1 MRASEIINKTNI
13 VSLFESHGTRLKHGR
28 GDEYIG
34 LCPFHSEKHPSLSV
48 NSRSGVYH
56 CHACGAS
63 GNAYTFV
70 YDFKHDK
77 KDTIEYL
84 KDFNGI
90 HDDCDDWESYV
101 PVTSLYKREMV
112 EKPKPKVDT
121 LAENQAF
128 CSTTLDNFRA
138 NSHPY
143 LEKKGIA
150 AYSYL
155 FGAKQGNLSW
165 VNHDKGEKFSVN
177 DHWLVAELVDI
188 NLVPRAYQ
196 AINAQGNFKPFIGPL
211 KGSYF
216 VINPTLEEEPKNIYI
231 CEGIA
236 TGLSIFAGDESRMV
250 ICCLSAS
257 QIQYTVRVWQL
268 KYPNTMF
275 RIMADNDV
283 NTDKG
288 KGNPGLFAALKAKS
302 VAHDKKCVQ
311 ICLPP
316 STGMKVDWNDIAL
329 SGIKITDEVIRDSI
343 IQTGI
348 VDSISTIKNTMNA
361 LTLISELAG
370 VIPEN
375 EIKRVAA
382 IFAKRFIV
390 AKKHQEM
397 LKHEFPLFYQHLMME
412 LERLHKK
419 FDMRRDNLLT
429 KKVPSEIVTT
439 QFLENCQFA
448 RVTGIPNITYL
459 KSGLGTGKTQQLKKF
474 ILAHPELRI
483 IYLTPRITLSTA
495 VAYEMGITDY
505 QDIQKAWKYKDAKN
519 LSIVINS
526 IYHIAN
532 ETYDIVIIDESEQIL
547 RQLTSNL
554 IGDKKKSLSALAG
567 ILSRASNIVLAD
579 AHLSDISMDFISRT
593 FQGRE
598 IDEYLY
604 LNQYKPRQGQIM
616 NVYQSDKECFQ
627 TFIDTVKQGKK
638 VAVMTNTLRSSYA
651 IESALLSA
659 SNEHTPDKEL
669 AKVLAG
675 KNIRVING
683 DNSTL
688 FENRMF
694 MKDFDKSVQDV
705 DVLIMSPS
713 ITSGVS
719 NHTPHFDAVFGFFR
733 AGHGL
738 STPQD
743 CMQQIARIRYPT
755 ECHVFYE
762 GFCEDLPVTREQL
775 LMNYELLLKDC
786 FDSTELEN
794 SKLTGTL
801 NPYVWLYLSVKL
813 NENLQKQNARQMFFA
828 LARHEG
834 FEIKG
839 VDNDCQDDNILKKAR
854 ALVKE
859 QETNGIMNARDLT
872 SEEYES
878 LKIQEGL
885 TRDDRHAVKKFQLKA
900 FFDVQNNDD
909 LLGVIKAEQRGN
921 IREAVNFQVIRHT
934 DKEVCKEYD
943 KFKLKSAQDKWAEP
957 HFRSTSPI
965 KSIITQI
972 ESAFKF
978 SEKDYT
984 TADSPQIQKAVEWFT
999 KNHAICAA
1007 HGFKYQVDVL
1017 QRSPIKVL
1025 SRIAAKLGF
1034 TVQNKIVRLHR
1045 LARVYWL
1052 GELDE
1057 IIARA
1062 IKKQMANELD
1072 FISRF
1077 VTHVVENVI
1086 ISNTSV
1092 TIH

>member
-1 MRASEIINKTNI
+1 MDIREIIRRTDI
-13 VSLFESHGTRLKHGR
+13 VALFESHGTTLKKGKD
-28 GDEYIG
+28 DEYTG
-34 LCPFHSEKHPSLSV
+34 LCPFHGEKNPSLSV
-48 NSRSGVYH
+48 NNHSGLYH

-63 GNAYTFV
+63 GNAYTLV
-70 YDFKHDK
+70 YDELRDK
-77 KDTIEYL
+77 KETVEYL
-84 KDFNGI
+84 KKFNGI
-90 HDDCDDWESYV
+90 SDECECDNVDYA
-101 PVTSLYKREMV
+101 PVFQQKAPT
-112 EKPKPKVDT
+112 PKALPPIDT
-121 LAENQAF
+121 LEKNQEF
-128 CSTTLDNFRA
+128 CLETVVNYRGGD
-138 NSHPY
+138 HPY
-143 LEKKGIA
+143 LAKKGLTQ
-150 AYSYL
+150 YDYL
-155 FGAKQGNLSW
+155 FGARQGNLLW
-165 VNHDKGEKFSVN
+165 LNHETKKPFAVN
-177 DHWLVAELVDI
+177 DFWLVAELVDI
-188 NLVPRAYQ
+188 NLIPRAYQ
-196 AINAQGNFKPFIGPL
+196 GINSSGSFKPFIGPL

-216 VINPTLEEEPKNIYI
+216 VINPTLEEVPKNIYI

-236 TGLSIFAGDESRMV
+236 TGLSIYAGDESRMV
-250 ICCLSAS
+250 ICCLSAN
-257 QIQYTVRVWQL
+257 QIQYTVRAWQL
-268 KYPNTMF
+268 KYPNTIF

-283 NTDKG
+283 NSEEK

-316 STGMKVDWNDIAL
+316 STGTKVDWNDIAL
-329 SGIKITDEVIRDSI
+329 SGIKITDDVIRDSI
-343 IQTGI
+343 IQTGV
-348 VDSISTIKNTMNA
+348 VDSIGTIKSTANA

-382 IFAKRFIV
+382 IFAKRFITTK
-390 AKKHQEM
+390 AQHEA
-397 LKHEFPLFYQHLMME
+397 LKREFPLFHQHLMME

-419 FDMRRDNLLT
+419 YDMRRENLLT
-429 KKVPSEIVTT
+429 KKVHSETVVTR
-439 QFLENCQFA
+439 FLDYCQFA
-448 RVTGIPNITYL
+448 RVPGIPNITYL

-483 IYLTPRITLSTA
+483 LYLTPRITLSTA
-495 VAYEMGITDY
+495 VAHEMGITDY
-505 QDIQKAWKYKDAKN
+505 QDIQKTWKYKDAKN

-532 ETYDIVIIDESEQIL
+532 ETYDLVILDESEQIL
-547 RQLTSNL
+547 RQITSNL

-598 IDEYLY
+598 IDECLY

-616 NVYQSDKECFQ
+616 NVYQNDKECFQ
-627 TFIDTVKQGKK
+627 TFLDTVKQGKK
-638 VAVMTNTLRSSYA
+638 VAVVTNTLRSSYA

-659 SNEHTPDKEL
+659 NNEHTPDKEL
-669 AKVLAG
+669 AKVLEG

-688 FENRMF
+688 FENRRF
-694 MKDFDKSVQDV
+694 MKDFDKSVQDI

-733 AGHGL
+733 AGYGL

-775 LMNYELLLKDC
+775 LMNYELSIKDC
-786 FDSTELEN
+786 FDSAELEN

-839 VDNDCQDDNILKKAR
+839 VENTHEDSGILKKAR

-859 QETNGIMNARDLT
+859 QEVNGIMNARDLT

-878 LKIQEGL
+878 LKIQECL
-885 TRDDRHAVKKFQLKA
+885 TRDDRHAVRKHQIKA
-900 FFDVQNNDD
+900 FFDTKTPED
-909 LLGVIKAEQRGN
+909 LLSVIKAEQRGN

-943 KFKLKSAQDKWAEP
+943 KHKLKSAQDKWAEP
-957 HFRSTSPI
+957 HFRATSPI

-972 ESAFKF
+972 ELAFKF
-978 SEKDYT
+978 SEKDFT

-1007 HGFKYQVDVL
+1007 HNFKYQVDVL

-1034 TVQNKIVRLHR
+1034 TVENKVVRHGG

-1062 IKKQMANELD
+1062 IKKQIANELD

-1077 VTHVVENVI
+1077 VTHVLENVI

-1092 TIH
+1092 TVH